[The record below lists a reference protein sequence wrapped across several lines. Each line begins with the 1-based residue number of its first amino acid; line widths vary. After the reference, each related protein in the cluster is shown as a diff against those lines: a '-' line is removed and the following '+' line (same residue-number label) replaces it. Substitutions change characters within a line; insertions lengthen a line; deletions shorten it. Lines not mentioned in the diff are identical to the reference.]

1 MDFAFFLI
9 QLLNGL
15 QYGLLLFLVASG
27 LTLVF
32 GIMGIINL
40 AHGSFYMVGAYLA
53 WSLASL
59 TGSLTAAILLAIP
72 LTVVLGMAL
81 ERLLFRHLYQR
92 DHLYQ
97 VLLTYG
103 LILVFEE
110 LRSLIWG
117 DDVHGV
123 AVPDLLNASIP
134 LTDNLSYPVYRLAIS
149 GVCLLLAAAL
159 YFLIQKT
166 RLGMMIRAGAS
177 NRDMVQSL
185 GIDIK
190 LIYTLVFA
198 LGIALAA
205 FAGMINAPLS
215 SVFPNMGSQV
225 LIICFVVVVIGGIGS
240 VKGAMAASLMIGLA
254 ETFGQVLVPEVA
266 GMLVYVLMAIVL
278 VWRPQ
283 GLFGRSGDEF
293 PPHSASTLA
302 RARPAG
308 PVPAGGEH
316 FLHAVA
322 DQGADHGHLR
332 HEPRSAGRLHR
343 PGQLRPC
350 RLLRSC
356 RLCAGLDDAEVR
368 GGQPVVV
375 AAGGDR
381 RLCAVCADHRHAG
394 AAHARHLLHHGH
406 AGLRTDAVLRLSRH
420 QARWRIRWR
429 LHLRQARHEAG

>member
-53 WSLASL
+53 WSLAGM
-59 TGSLTAAILLAIP
+59 TGNLATAILLAIP

-103 LILVFEE
+103 LILVFAE

-123 AVPDLLNASIP
+123 AVPALLNASIS
-134 LTDNLSYPVYRLAIS
+134 LTENLSYPVYRLAIS

-215 SVFPNMGSQV
+215 SVFPNMGSSV

-254 ETFGQVLVPEVA
+254 ETFGTVLVPEVA
-266 GMLVYVLMAIVL
+266 GMIVYVLMAIVL

-283 GLFGRSGDEF
+283 GLFGK
-293 PPHSASTLA
+293 A
-302 RARPAG
+302 
-308 PVPAGGEH
+308 
-316 FLHAVA
+316 
-322 DQGADHGHLR
+322 
-332 HEPRSAGRLHR
+332 
-343 PGQLRPC
+343 
-350 RLLRSC
+350 
-356 RLCAGLDDAEVR
+356 
-368 GGQPVVV
+368 
-375 AAGGDR
+375 
-381 RLCAVCADHRHAG
+381 
-394 AAHARHLLHHGH
+394 
-406 AGLRTDAVLRLSRH
+406 
-420 QARWRIRWR
+420 
-429 LHLRQARHEAG
+429 

>member
-27 LTLVF
+27 LTLIF

-53 WSLASL
+53 WSLSSM

-72 LTVVLGMAL
+72 LTVILGMAL
-81 ERLLFRHLYQR
+81 ERLLFRLLYQR

-123 AVPDLLNASIP
+123 AVPALLNASIP

-149 GVCLLLAAAL
+149 GVCLLLAAGL
-159 YFLIQKT
+159 YFLIRKT

-177 NRDMVQSL
+177 NRDMVQS
-185 GIDIK
+185 
-190 LIYTLVFA
+190 

-266 GMLVYVLMAIVL
+266 GMIVYVLMAVVL
-278 VWRPQ
+278 VWRPE
-283 GLFGRSGDEF
+283 GLFGR
-293 PPHSASTLA
+293 A
-302 RARPAG
+302 
-308 PVPAGGEH
+308 
-316 FLHAVA
+316 
-322 DQGADHGHLR
+322 
-332 HEPRSAGRLHR
+332 
-343 PGQLRPC
+343 
-350 RLLRSC
+350 
-356 RLCAGLDDAEVR
+356 
-368 GGQPVVV
+368 
-375 AAGGDR
+375 
-381 RLCAVCADHRHAG
+381 
-394 AAHARHLLHHGH
+394 
-406 AGLRTDAVLRLSRH
+406 
-420 QARWRIRWR
+420 
-429 LHLRQARHEAG
+429 